1 MTIRIRDLRFAYPGG
16 GFSLAIDALDIEDGA
31 TVALVGPSGCGKT
44 TVLHLVAGIAVPT
57 AGSVDVANHT
67 VSALDEAARRDF
79 RARHVGPVFQEFE
92 LLDYLSVLENMLLP
106 YRIAPGLVLDDAVRA
121 RATALATDLGLGDKL
136 GRRPRRLSQGERQR
150 VAIGR
155 ALLPEPTVL
164 LADEPTGNL
173 DPTTT
178 TTVLDLLL
186 EHAKRQ
192 GATLLTVT
200 HDHTLLPRFD
210 RVLHMDDL
218 IGPEAAA

>member
-1 MTIRIRDLRFAYPGG
+1 MSIRIRDLDFAYPGG
-16 GFSLAIDALDIEDGA
+16 GFQLAIGDLAIERGE

-44 TVLHLVAGIAVPT
+44 TVLHLVAGIAVPD
-57 AGSVDVANHT
+57 AGTVTVDGET
-67 VSALDEAARRDF
+67 VSALDEPARRDF
-79 RARHVGPVFQEFE
+79 RARRIGPVFQEFE
-92 LLDYLSVLENMLLP
+92 LLDYLTVFENMLLP
-106 YRIAPGLVLDDAVRA
+106 YRIAPGLELDDAVRA
-121 RATALATDLGLGDKL
+121 RAEVLAGELGLGDKL

-155 ALLPEPTVL
+155 ALLPEPIVL

-173 DPTTT
+173 DPTNS

-192 GATLLTVT
+192 DATLLTVT

-210 RVLHMDDL
+210 RVVHMEEL
-218 IGPEAAA
+218 VRAGSPA